1 MTASQEIVPVFA
13 RMGLVYLHLIACCL
27 AIALVLS
34 NDFAAVKDLVR
45 ADADSRW
52 AHRSD
57 MSGLQAAVL
66 KALLALW
73 VTGAT
78 LVTLDVKFDGGWK
91 HFENPKLQAKILI
104 VVLLTLNGA
113 VLHRFVLPWLQEA
126 GALLHLPPGK
136 MALAQF
142 SGVVSGVSWLYAAML
157 GTARPLA
164 WKYSLSDLMVAY
176 PLLIAAGFAGMLA
189 LTAWSSHRNKAR
201 TRRKYWH
208 GGRRPVASFRRSRPL
223 GLQ

>member
-1 MTASQEIVPVFA
+1 MTASQDIVPEFA

-27 AIALVLS
+27 AIALVLRS
-34 NDFAAVKDLVR
+34 DFAAVKDLVR

-52 AHRSD
+52 ADRSD
-57 MSGLQAAVL
+57 LSGLRAAVL
-66 KALLALW
+66 KALVVLW
-73 VTGAT
+73 VTGVA
-78 LVTLDVKFDGGWK
+78 LVTLDVNFDGGWK

-126 GALLHLPPGK
+126 GALLQMPPRK

-142 SGVVSGVSWLYAAML
+142 AGVVSGVSWLYAAML

-164 WKYSLSDLMVAY
+164 WKYSLPELMVAY
-176 PLLIAAGFAGMLA
+176 PLMIAGGFAGMLA
-189 LTAWSSHRNKAR
+189 LTAWSSNRR
-201 TRRKYWH
+201 TRREHGH
-208 GGRRPVASFRRSRPL
+208 GGHGASVHS
-223 GLQ
+223 